1 MIGLIKRIFGTKNER
16 EVRRISETLVPAV
29 NSHEQ
34 ALRGLSDDSLR
45 VKAQEWKKELSVID
59 DDKVLAARLEEL
71 MPEAF
76 AVVKDAC
83 RRLCGSKVHVR
94 GHDLE

>member
-29 NSHEQ
+29 NSYEQ

-45 VKAQEWKKELSVID
+45 RKAQEWKKELSAIED
-59 DDKVLAARLEEL
+59 NKVLAA
-71 MPEAF
+71 M
-76 AVVKDAC
+76 VTKM
-83 RRLCGSKVHVR
+83 
-94 GHDLE
+94 